1 MLDNIYIYMYY
12 LKSNFVWILWL
23 NDNELMI
30 HFITK
35 KEKKNIFLTIYSSSS
50 SFLRCLF
57 TFVWWPS
64 ILFYMFFV
72 VFFYKGC
79 QTTLSYDCIFVKVAY
94 CFSQQNNFV
103 TCLRKYTLNSCA
115 VNTIIVYIK
124 CMNAVCFIN
133 QTEYLKKVPSTGI
146 QVNCEQMFTMIGSWS

>member
-1 MLDNIYIYMYY
+1 MYY

-64 ILFYMFFV
+64 ILFLYVFV

-124 CMNAVCFIN
+124 CMNAVCFVN

>member
-1 MLDNIYIYMYY
+1 MLDKIYRYMYY

-23 NDNELMI
+23 NDNELII
-30 HFITK
+30 HFIIK
-35 KEKKNIFLTIYSSSS
+35 KRKKLIFNNLFIIFKFFTLSVH
-50 SFLRCLF
+50 FCLI
-57 TFVWWPS
+57 TFHF
-64 ILFYMFFV
+64 ILYVFV
-72 VFFYKGC
+72 VFFFKGC

-146 QVNCEQMFTMIGSWS
+146 QVNCEHMFTMIGSWS

>member
-23 NDNELMI
+23 IIMNLWYILSKKKRKKHIFNNLFIIFKFFTLSVYFCLMTF
-30 HFITK
+30 HFI
-35 KEKKNIFLTIYSSSS
+35 LY
-50 SFLRCLF
+50 
-57 TFVWWPS
+57 V
-64 ILFYMFFV
+64 FV
-72 VFFYKGC
+72 VFFFKGC

>member
-57 TFVWWPS
+57 TFVWLPS

>member
-1 MLDNIYIYMYY
+1 MLDNIYRYMYY

-23 NDNELMI
+23 NDNELII
-30 HFITK
+30 HFIIK
-35 KEKKNIFLTIYSSSS
+35 KRKKHIFNNPFIIFKFFTLSVH
-50 SFLRCLF
+50 FCLI
-57 TFVWWPS
+57 TFHF
-64 ILFYMFFV
+64 ILYVFV
-72 VFFYKGC
+72 VFFFKGC
-79 QTTLSYDCIFVKVAY
+79 QTTLSYDCIFVKVVY

-103 TCLRKYTLNSCA
+103 TCLRKYALNSCA

>member
-1 MLDNIYIYMYY
+1 MLDNIYRYMYY

-23 NDNELMI
+23 NDNELII
-30 HFITK
+30 HFIIK
-35 KEKKNIFLTIYSSSS
+35 REKNIFLTIYSSSS
-50 SFLRCLF
+50 SFLRLSVHFCLI
-57 TFVWWPS
+57 TFHF
-64 ILFYMFFV
+64 ILYDFV

-124 CMNAVCFIN
+124 CMNAVCFVN

>member
-1 MLDNIYIYMYY
+1 MLDNIYRYMYY

-23 NDNELMI
+23 NDNELII
-30 HFITK
+30 HFIIK
-35 KEKKNIFLTIYSSSS
+35 KRKKHIFNNLFIIFKFFTLSVH
-50 SFLRCLF
+50 FCLI
-57 TFVWWPS
+57 TFHF
-64 ILFYMFFV
+64 ILYVFV

-94 CFSQQNNFV
+94 CFSEQNNFV

-115 VNTIIVYIK
+115 VNTTIVYIK